1 MPRDQA
7 STSPEGNGPR
17 SDAAANSTQP
27 ASFEAGLAQLT
38 EIVGRLEAGG
48 LGLSE
53 SIDAYERGVLILKHL
68 HDELSRAEARVRL
81 LTGLDEEGQPIATPL
96 SPPASG
102 AAATASKPGKNL
114 ASRGTARGRS
124 AAAKTLPG
132 MDDPSDGV

>member
-7 STSPEGNGPR
+7 STATEGDGPQH
-17 SDAAANSTQP
+17 DAAANSTQP

-68 HDELSRAEARVRL
+68 HEELSRAEARVRL
-81 LTGLDEEGQPIATPL
+81 LTGLDEEGRPIATPL
-96 SPPASG
+96 PSAASG
-102 AAATASKPGKNL
+102 AAAAKPGKNPTQ
-114 ASRGTARGRS
+114 RGTAKGRS

-132 MDDPSDGV
+132 MDDPSEGE